1 MAEKVNLRQALR
13 VFQRIITEGRR
24 EGGDYHLNGVIASTD
39 FDGYTV
45 TLHNEYVRLDIFFHN
60 TISFECANLKEKA
73 LFLEKLELL
82 DK

>member
-13 VFQRIITEGRR
+13 VFQRVITEGRR
-24 EGGDYHLNGVIASTD
+24 EGGEYHLKGVIASTD

-45 TLHNEYVRLDIFFHN
+45 TLRNDYVHLDIFFHN
-60 TISFECANLKEKA
+60 TISFEYANLREKA
-73 LFLEKLELL
+73 LFLETLELL